1 MSDQEFYTFSEYMR
15 KDQEALSP
23 SAEDYMEMIYRL
35 SKEQGFTR
43 VNDLA
48 GALNVQPP
56 SVTKMIQKLSE
67 MNLIKY
73 EKYGVIML
81 EQEGKNLGKALLYRH
96 NLIEEFLRLLNIREG
111 LLAETEKMEHTI
123 NDDILSGIRDLVEFF
138 KQNPR
143 LRESWDSYQS
153 GHPIPTQII

>member
-15 KDQEALSP
+15 KDQEILSP

-35 SKEQGFTR
+35 SKNQGFTR

-48 GALNVQPP
+48 MALNVQPP

-67 MNLIKY
+67 INLIKY

-81 EQEGKNLGKALLYRH
+81 EDKGLKLGKALLYRH
-96 NLIEEFLRLLNIREG
+96 NLIEDFLKLLNITEG
-111 LLAETEKMEHTI
+111 ILAETEKMEHTI
-123 NDDILSGIRDLVEFF
+123 NNEILTGIKDLVDFF
-138 KQNPR
+138 NDNPELLEKLNKYR
-143 LRESWDSYQS
+143 NQKKK
-153 GHPIPTQII
+153 

>member
-15 KDQEALSP
+15 KDQEILSP

-35 SKEQGFTR
+35 SKNQGFTR

-48 GALNVQPP
+48 MALNVQPP

-67 MNLIKY
+67 INLIKY

-81 EQEGKNLGKALLYRH
+81 EDKGLKLGKALLYRH
-96 NLIEEFLRLLNIREG
+96 NLIEDFLKLLNITEG
-111 LLAETEKMEHTI
+111 ILAETEKMEHTI
-123 NDDILSGIRDLVEFF
+123 NDEILTGIKDLVDFF
-138 KQNPR
+138 NDNPELLEKLNKYR
-143 LRESWDSYQS
+143 NQKKK
-153 GHPIPTQII
+153 